1 MKKLTDFMRE
11 FLSAVRNGFGF
22 LTTIPV
28 GITMEGIERLMKHIY
43 LFPVI
48 GVVLGLLLGAIGFAS
63 SILFPTMVTSLV
75 VIISIYLLTGINHI
89 DGLADF
95 GDGIASHG
103 TREEKIKA
111 MRDTAVGTG
120 GLIFCII
127 AVIGVFAA
135 LFSIQGINM
144 LLPFALIVA
153 ETSAKQSMVTVA
165 AFGRK
170 LHEGFGAMTVENT
183 KISDF
188 IIGMVFTGA
197 VSYFFLG
204 SFGIEAVI
212 AAQLGGLLVLHT
224 ANRHFGGV
232 SGDVVGASNE
242 VGRLAA
248 LLFIGGF
255 AWMRL

>member
-1 MKKLTDFMRE
+1 MKE
-11 FLSAVRNGFGF
+11 FLSALRSGFGF

-28 GITMEGIERLMKHIY
+28 GISMEGIEKLMRHIY

-48 GVVLGLLLGAIGFAS
+48 GLVLGVVLAAIGFLS
-63 SILFPTMVTSLV
+63 SIIFPQVLASLV
-75 VIISIYLLTGINHI
+75 VIIFIYYLTGINHI

-103 TREEKIKA
+103 TKEEKIKA

-120 GLIFCII
+120 GLVFCII
-127 AVIGVFAA
+127 AIIGIFVS
-135 LFSIQGINM
+135 LISILEINLL
-144 LLPFALIVA
+144 LLPYALIVA

-170 LHEGFGAMTVENT
+170 LYDGFGAMTVENT
-183 KISDF
+183 KSSDF
-188 IIGMVFTGA
+188 LTGMVFTGA
-197 VSYFFLG
+197 VSYFFLDV
-204 SFGIEAVI
+204 FGVEAFI
-212 AAQLGGLLVLHT
+212 ASQLSGLLVLHT

-242 VGRLAA
+242 IGRLAA
-248 LLFIGGF
+248 LLYIGGL
-255 AWMRL
+255 AWMRF

>member
-1 MKKLTDFMRE
+1 MKE
-11 FLSAVRNGFGF
+11 ILSALRSGFGF

-28 GITMEGIERLMKHIY
+28 GISMEGIEKLMKHIY
-43 LFPVI
+43 LFPVV
-48 GVVLGLLLGAIGFAS
+48 GAVLGVILAAIGFLS
-63 SILFPTMVTSLV
+63 SIIFPQVLTSLV
-75 VIISIYLLTGINHI
+75 IIIFIYYLTGINHI

-103 TREEKIKA
+103 TKEEKIKA

-120 GLIFCII
+120 GLVFCII
-127 AVIGVFAA
+127 AIIGIFVS
-135 LFSIQGINM
+135 LISIMEINLL
-144 LLPFALIVA
+144 LLPYALIVA

-170 LHEGFGAMTVENT
+170 LYEGFGAITVENT
-183 KISDF
+183 KSSDF
-188 IIGMVFTGA
+188 LAGMVFSGA

-204 SFGIEAVI
+204 VFGVEAFI
-212 AAQLGGLLVLHT
+212 ASQLAGLLVLHT

-242 VGRLAA
+242 IGRLAA
-248 LLFIGGF
+248 LLYIGGF
-255 AWMRL
+255 AWMRF

>member
-1 MKKLTDFMRE
+1 MRE
-11 FLSAVRNGFGF
+11 FLSALRNGFGF

-28 GITMEGIERLMKHIY
+28 GISMEGIEKLMKQIY

-48 GVVLGLLLGAIGFAS
+48 GVVLGIILAAIGLVS
-63 SILFPTMVTSLV
+63 SVVFPPILTSLI
-75 VIISIYLLTGINHI
+75 VIISIYYLTGFNHI

-120 GLIFCII
+120 GLIFCITAI
-127 AVIGVFAA
+127 LGIFAS
-135 LFSIQGINM
+135 LISIQEINVL
-144 LLPFALIVA
+144 LLPYSLIIA
-153 ETSAKQSMVTVA
+153 ETCAKQSMVTVA
-165 AFGRK
+165 AFGRR
-170 LHEGFGAMTVENT
+170 LHEGFGAMTVDNT
-183 KISDF
+183 KKSDF
-188 IIGMVFTGA
+188 IIGMFFTGI
-197 VSYFFLG
+197 VSYYFLG
-204 SFGIEAVI
+204 VFGVEAFI
-212 AAQLGGLLVLHT
+212 ASQLAGLLVLHT

-248 LLFIGGF
+248 LLYIGGL
-255 AWMRL
+255 AWTLF

>member
-1 MKKLTDFMRE
+1 MKE
-11 FLSAVRNGFGF
+11 FLSALRSGFGF

-28 GITMEGIERLMKHIY
+28 GISMEGIEKLMKHIY
-43 LFPVI
+43 LFPVV
-48 GVVLGLLLGAIGFAS
+48 GAVLGLILAAIGF
-63 SILFPTMVTSLV
+63 VTSIIFPPILASLI
-75 VIISIYLLTGINHI
+75 VIIFMYYLTGINHI

-103 TREEKIKA
+103 TREEKIRA

-120 GLIFCII
+120 GLMFLVIAILGIFVSLVSIREI
-127 AVIGVFAA
+127 NIV
-135 LFSIQGINM
+135 LFTY
-144 LLPFALIVA
+144 ALIVA

-170 LHEGFGAMTVENT
+170 LHEGFGAITVEST
-183 KISDF
+183 KSSDF
-188 IIGMVFTGA
+188 IIGMVFSGA

-204 SFGIEAVI
+204 VFGVEAFIVS
-212 AAQLGGLLVLHT
+212 QLAGLLVLNT

-242 VGRLAA
+242 IGRLAA
-248 LLFIGGF
+248 LLYIGGA
-255 AWMRL
+255 AWMQL